1 MTHNFLRINLILVS
15 VLFGCMSIFSQTSEH
30 SSFALNG
37 KISYI
42 RKGSGAQTY
51 ILLPGIGETKEGYLP
66 LIQELETRG
75 VVYSLDIRGQGD
87 SSSDFTSFSAFD
99 VAMDV
104 IQFLDEKKLK
114 NTILVG
120 SSLSAASAV
129 YLGAERSDL
138 VKKIVLSGPFVRDHD
153 ISFGIKTMISI
164 GFRYPWGARLWKAY
178 YEDLHITVKPSDLS
192 EQSERIYNYL
202 TLDKRI
208 SILRE
213 YLFSSKAGCEEKLDS
228 IKVPVV
234 IIMGGKDPDFENPV
248 EELDWIAGITNGQKF
263 LFENSG
269 HYPHRE
275 EPKRFAEV
283 INLPFKSMNSNK
295 K

>member
-1 MTHNFLRINLILVS
+1 MTHKFLQIQLILATL
-15 VLFGCMSIFSQTSEH
+15 LFGCMPIYSQTSEH

-42 RKGSGAQTY
+42 RNGAGNQTY
-51 ILLPGIGETKEGYLP
+51 ILLPGIGETKEGYQP
-66 LIQELETRG
+66 LVQELETTG
-75 VVYSLDIRGQGD
+75 VVYSLDIRGQGG
-87 SSSDFTSFSAFD
+87 SSSDFTSFSALD
-99 VAMDV
+99 VAKDV
-104 IQFLDEKKLK
+104 IEFLDEKKLK

-129 YLGAERSDL
+129 YVGAERSDL
-138 VKKIVLSGPFVRDHD
+138 VKKIVLSGPFVRDHE

-164 GFRYPWGARLWKAY
+164 GFRYPWGAKLWKGY
-178 YEDLHITVKPSDLS
+178 YEDLHITVKPNDLS

-202 TLDKRI
+202 NLDNRL

-248 EELDWIAGITNGQKF
+248 EELDWIAGITNGKKF

-283 INLPFKSMNSNK
+283 INLPYKSMNSNNK
-295 K
+295 